1 MDFQARARGKTWK
14 TISVRPEKSSLPMLI
29 VVEVELSNSYVTKT
43 LNMLLRSTTIPNL
56 LRTRF
61 VLALNLLY
69 FLYFRVKAAELEL
82 NWEAQAE
89 AALEVRVVA
98 VLEAALPT
106 NVLSRPVLV
115 PVPVL
120 ALVPIHLVPAL
131 TRLVLAPV
139 LVHWAVRA
147 FIEHPIF
154 ARPTRCYLC
163 NK

>member
-1 MDFQARARGKTWK
+1 
-14 TISVRPEKSSLPMLI
+14 MLI

-139 LVHWAVRA
+139 LVH
-147 FIEHPIF
+147 
-154 ARPTRCYLC
+154 
-163 NK
+163 